1 MENRNDIMASM
12 DEFVEKYNRKMP
24 ATRKAFAE
32 YINKRLS
39 HRELL
44 EQLAE
49 EAAELTQ
56 AALKKIR
63 ADKLSTN
70 YTPVTEAKALSDLK
84 EEICD
89 VLVVL
94 KVMGLL
100 DVTSDTECDIKL
112 MRWAERLGYIKE

>member
-1 MENRNDIMASM
+1 
-12 DEFVEKYNRKMP
+12 MP

-39 HRELL
+39 YRELL

-70 YTPVTEAKALSDLK
+70 YTPITEVKALSNLK

-100 DVTSDTECDIKL
+100 DTTSDAECDIKL